1 MKISKGKFM
10 KKRMKR
16 FITKQNK
23 GAAIVL
29 VIVAMALVGIFAAT
43 IMWMALI
50 NYRMKAT
57 DRKVKESFYSAETVF
72 EQIVVGLQNASAQ
85 STDEAYAFIMQNYA
99 NFDEAKRN
107 SEFQKEY
114 LKNIQQAV
122 AKSETETGIYDIQ
135 KLMSYV
141 DAGLDVGIITPSSSG
156 SWVGARSSDASLKG
170 TDGEYKS
177 RYGTIIA
184 PINENYILL
193 EGLHLEYVNAE
204 GFLSVITTDLMI
216 TAPTASFTQ
225 SGSLSE
231 AFEFAIVAD
240 DSLANTTDSGLVT
253 IDGSVY
259 AGDGSMSEVIG
270 ENYSKEDSLLVN
282 HKMQILNADYVISKG
297 SVILNNANSELTV
310 GKGSALGDVPEFW
323 TQNIVAEGG
332 TLLLNANTYVEDD
345 LTVNGNNV
353 KITLTESYCG
363 YGNSEV
369 AAVNSSS
376 MIINGIG
383 TTIDMSSLDNL
394 LIAGRAFTSMEGYD
408 ATGVTA
414 VEKVTIPMSESI
426 AIKGDQIAYLVP
438 DECVGVLN
446 GKSLFGKN
454 PLTGAEYSKLM
465 DYQTNPEYA
474 ASFMEID
481 AGKALDRYNGQSLA
495 SYGINGISDVEKV
508 FIPSNGDTLV
518 YYYLKFNSAE
528 NAERFFADYYS
539 QNKEKIDNYF
549 HVYAKGGIK
558 SNNAFTRV
566 NIAGNYLTTVEP
578 TELINQ
584 DVALN
589 VLTQSVLSD
598 ETLESELKAYEQT
611 SMGLTTKLTKNYL
624 GLTEEEK
631 THTVL
636 ENIFDIPDLK
646 GYLGTSTKSFV
657 LEDGSGYKAIMTNTD
672 AVPGDG
678 NNAYVYD
685 GSDSKIVLIVA
696 TGDVEVKAPFEGII
710 FAGGRVTIASGGK
723 VTSAKNAGKMSEV
736 VRVLQQPHSAVSGD
750 KCPLDF
756 LKGAD
761 GYVLAGTALK
771 KDEVT
776 VNERAVD
783 FTELIKYQ
791 NWVKQ

>member
-1 MKISKGKFM
+1 MG
-10 KKRMKR
+10 KRMKR
-16 FITKQNK
+16 FMTKQNK

-29 VIVAMALVGIFAAT
+29 VIVAMALVSIFAAT
-43 IMWMALI
+43 IMWMTLV

-72 EQIVVGLQNASAQ
+72 EQIVVGLQNTSAE

-114 LKNIQQAV
+114 LKHVQQTV
-122 AKSETETGIYDIQ
+122 AKSETETGVYDIQ

-141 DAGLDVGIITPSSSG
+141 DAGLNVGIVTPSSSG
-156 SWVGARSSDASLKG
+156 SWIGARGSDASLKG

-177 RYGTIIA
+177 RYGTIVA
-184 PINENYILL
+184 PVNENYILL
-193 EGLHLEYVNAE
+193 EGLHLEYVDAE
-204 GFLSVITTDLMI
+204 GFLSIITTDLMI
-216 TAPTASFTQ
+216 TAPTAAFTQ

-240 DSLANTTDSGLVT
+240 DSLANTYDSGSVI

-259 AGDGSMSEVIG
+259 AGDGSKVEVVG
-270 ENYSKEDSLLVN
+270 DNYSKEDSILVN
-282 HKMQILNADYVISKG
+282 HGMQILNADYVISKG
-297 SVILNNANSELTV
+297 SVVLANSNAKLII
-310 GKGSALGDVPEFW
+310 GKGSATGDAPEFW

-332 TLLLNANTYVEDD
+332 ELSLNAKTYVEDD

-353 KITLTESYCG
+353 KVTLTESYCG
-363 YGNSEV
+363 YGDSEV
-369 AAVNSSS
+369 VSVNSSA

-383 TTIDMSSLDNL
+383 TTIDMSNLDNL
-394 LIAGRAFTSMEGYD
+394 LIAGRAFTSIEGYD
-408 ATGVTA
+408 AAETSVSKT
-414 VEKVTIPMSESI
+414 VSVPMSESI
-426 AIKGDQIAYLVP
+426 AIKGNQIAYLVP

-446 GKSLFGKN
+446 GRSLFGKN

-465 DYQTNPEYA
+465 EYQTNPEYA
-474 ASFMEID
+474 GAFMEID
-481 AGKALDRYNGQSLA
+481 AGKALERYNGNTLA
-495 SYGINGISDVEKV
+495 SYGINGVSDVQKIFV
-508 FIPSNGDTLV
+508 PSNGDTLV
-518 YYYLKFNSAE
+518 YYYLNFNSTE

-539 QNKEKIDNYF
+539 QNKERIDNYF

-558 SNNAFTRV
+558 SNNAYTRV
-566 NIAGNYLTTVEP
+566 NIAGNYLTTVD
-578 TELINQ
+578 TAELIEQ

-589 VLTQSVLSD
+589 VLPQSVLSD
-598 ETLESELKAYEQT
+598 EALSGELKAYEQT

-631 THTVL
+631 SHTVL
-636 ENIFDIPDLK
+636 ENLFDIDSLK
-646 GYLGTSTKSFV
+646 AYLGSTTRSFK
-657 LEDGSGYKAIMTNTD
+657 LEDGSDYKAVMTNAD
-672 AVPGDG
+672 PAPGDG
-678 NNAYVYD
+678 NDAYVYD

-696 TGDVEVKAPFEGII
+696 TGDVEIKAPFEGII
-710 FAGGRVTIASGGK
+710 FAGGRVTIANGGK

-736 VRVLQQPHSAVSGD
+736 VRVLQQPHSAGDD

-756 LKGAD
+756 LKDAD

-771 KDEVT
+771 KDETT
-776 VNERAVD
+776 VNKRAVD
-783 FTELIKYQ
+783 FTELVKYQ
-791 NWVKQ
+791 NWVKE

>member
-1 MKISKGKFM
+1 MGK
-10 KKRMKR
+10 RVKR
-16 FITKQNK
+16 FVLKQNK

-29 VIVAMALVGIFAAT
+29 VIVAMALVSIFAAT
-43 IMWMALI
+43 IMWMALV

-72 EQIVVGLQNASAQ
+72 EQIVVGLQNASAN
-85 STDEAYAFIMQNYA
+85 STDNAYAFIMQNYA

-114 LKNIQQAV
+114 LKYIQKAV
-122 AKSETETGIYDIQ
+122 AKSETETSVYDIQ

-141 DAGLDVGIITPSSSG
+141 DAGLDVGIVTPSSSG

-184 PINENYILL
+184 PLNENYILL
-193 EGLHLEYVNAE
+193 EGLHLEYVDEE
-204 GFLSVITTDLMI
+204 GFLSIITTDLMI
-216 TAPTASFTQ
+216 TAPTATFTQ

-231 AFEFAIVAD
+231 AFEFAVVAD

-253 IDGSVY
+253 IDGSIY
-259 AGDGSMSEVIG
+259 AGDGSMAEVVG
-270 ENYSKEDSLLVN
+270 DLYSKEDSILVN
-282 HKMQILNADYVISKG
+282 HGMQILNADYVISKG
-297 SVILNNANSELTV
+297 SVVLANANSKLTI
-310 GKGSALGDVPEFW
+310 GKGSAVGDVPEFW

-332 TLLLNANTYVEDD
+332 ELSLNAKTYVEDD
-345 LTVNGNNV
+345 LTINGNNIKV
-353 KITLTESYCG
+353 ALTESYCG

-369 AAVNSSS
+369 AAANSSS
-376 MIINGIG
+376 MIVNGIG
-383 TTIDMSSLDNL
+383 TTIDMSSLENL
-394 LIAGRAFTSMEGYD
+394 LIAGRAFTSIEGYD

-414 VEKVTIPMSESI
+414 VEKVSIPMSESI
-426 AIKGDQIAYLVP
+426 AIKGNQIAYLVP

-446 GKSLFGKN
+446 GNSLFGKN
-454 PLTGAEYSKLM
+454 PLSGAEYSKLM
-465 DYQTNPEYA
+465 EYQANPEYA

-481 AGKALDRYNGQSLA
+481 ASKALDRYNGQSLA
-495 SYGINGISDVEKV
+495 SYGINGVSDVQKI

-518 YYYLKFNSAE
+518 YYYLNFNSTD

-539 QNKEKIDNYF
+539 QNEERINNYF
-549 HVYAKGGIK
+549 HAYAKGGIK

-566 NIAGNYLTTVEP
+566 NIAGNYLTTIEP
-578 TELINQ
+578 TELIAK

-589 VLTQSVLSD
+589 VLTQSALTD

-636 ENIFDIPDLK
+636 ENLFDVPALK
-646 GYLGTSTKSFV
+646 GYLGSSTKSFT
-657 LEDGSGYKAIMTNTD
+657 LEDGSGYKAVMTNAD
-672 AVPGDG
+672 ATPGDG

-696 TGDVEVKAPFEGII
+696 TGDVEIRAPFEGII

-756 LKGAD
+756 LKDAD

-776 VNERAVD
+776 LKERAVD
-783 FTELIKYQ
+783 FAELVKYQ

>member
-1 MKISKGKFM
+1 M

-16 FITKQNK
+16 FVLKENK

-29 VIVAMALVGIFAAT
+29 VIVAMALVSIFAAT
-43 IMWMALI
+43 IMWMTLV

-72 EQIVVGLQNASAQ
+72 EQMVVGLQNASSA
-85 STDEAYAFIMQNYA
+85 STDAAYAFIMQNYA

-114 LKNIQQAV
+114 LKYVVKAI
-122 AKSETETGIYDIQ
+122 AKSETETSQYDME

-141 DAGLDVGIITPSSSG
+141 DAGLNVGIVTPSASG
-156 SWVGARSSDASLKG
+156 SWIGARSSDASLKG
-170 TDGEYKS
+170 TSGEYKS
-177 RYGTIIA
+177 RYGTIVA
-184 PINENYILL
+184 PVNENYILL
-193 EGLHLEYVNAE
+193 EGLHLEYVDAD

-231 AFEFAIVAD
+231 AFNFAVVAD
-240 DSLANTTDSGLVT
+240 DSLANTSDSGVVT
-253 IDGSVY
+253 IDGSIY
-259 AGDGSMSEVIG
+259 AGDGSMAEVPGNI
-270 ENYSKEDSLLVN
+270 YSKEDSLIIN
-282 HKMQILNADYVISKG
+282 HGMQIVNADYVISKG
-297 SVILNNANSELTV
+297 SVVLANANAKLTV
-310 GKGSALGDVPEFW
+310 GKGSAQGDVPEFW
-323 TQNIVAEGG
+323 VQNIFAEGG
-332 TLLLNANTYVEDD
+332 ELSLHAKAYVEDD
-345 LTVNGNNV
+345 LTINGNNV
-353 KITLTESYCG
+353 KVTLTESYCG
-363 YGNSEV
+363 YSDSEVMAGNSS
-369 AAVNSSS
+369 A
-376 MIINGIG
+376 IIVNGIG

-394 LIAGRAFTSMEGYD
+394 LLAGRAFTSIDGYD
-408 ATGVTA
+408 ATGTSV
-414 VEKVTIPMSESI
+414 VETVSVPMSESI
-426 AIKGDQIAYLVP
+426 AIKGNQIAYLVP

-465 DYQTNPEYA
+465 EYQANPEYA
-474 ASFMEID
+474 AVFMEID
-481 AGKALDRYNGQSLA
+481 ASKALDRYSGQSLA
-495 SYGINGISDVEKV
+495 SYGINGIGDVQKIFV
-508 FIPSNGDTLV
+508 PSNGDTLV
-518 YYYLKFNSAE
+518 YYYLKFNSTE
-528 NAERFFADYYS
+528 NAEQFFTDYYS
-539 QNKEKIDNYF
+539 GNKERIDNYF
-549 HVYAKGGIK
+549 HIYAKGGIK

-578 TELINQ
+578 TELVAQ

-611 SMGLTTKLTKNYL
+611 SMGLTTRLTKNYL
-624 GLTEEEK
+624 SLTEDDK

-636 ENIFDIPDLK
+636 ENIFDIPALK
-646 GYLGTSTKSFV
+646 GYLGASTKSFV
-657 LEDGSGYKAIMTNTD
+657 LEDGSGYKAIMTNQD
-672 AVPGDG
+672 ATPGDG
-678 NNAYVYD
+678 NGAYVYD

-696 TGDVEVKAPFEGII
+696 TGDVEIRAPFEGII

-723 VTSAKNAGKMSEV
+723 ITGAKNAGKMSEV

-756 LKGAD
+756 LKDAD

-776 VNERAVD
+776 INKRAVD
-783 FTELIKYQ
+783 FTELVKYQ
-791 NWVKQ
+791 NWIKQ